1 MKHDEKDEKAID
13 PHMKEAT
20 QNVLVTLFLS
30 TTGTGQGHG
39 AFKMVMA
46 FQDVPV
52 SVTDERLK
60 SSAVDELDKVYQA
73 QKTLRFLTEDDKPV
87 ILDAEDV
94 KSIIVNDFLIK
105 RGE

>member
-1 MKHDEKDEKAID
+1 MKHYEEDEATVG

-30 TTGTGQGHG
+30 IAGTEQKQG
-39 AFKMVMA
+39 AFKMTMS
-46 FQDVPV
+46 FKDVPA

-60 SSAVDELDKVYQA
+60 GSAIDELDKVYQA
-73 QKTLRFLTEDDKPV
+73 QKTLRLLTEDDKPA

>member
-1 MKHDEKDEKAID
+1 MKHDKEDETAVG

-30 TTGTGQGHG
+30 TTGTEQKHG
-39 AFKMVMA
+39 TFKMVMA

-52 SVTDERLK
+52 SATDERLK
-60 SSAVDELDKVYQA
+60 SLAVDELDKVYQA
-73 QKTLRFLTEDDKPV
+73 QKTLRLLTDDDKPA

-94 KSIIVNDFLIK
+94 KRIIVNDFLIK

>member
-1 MKHDEKDEKAID
+1 MKHDEEDETAVG

-30 TTGTGQGHG
+30 ITGTEQKQS
-39 AFKMVMA
+39 AFKMPMS
-46 FQDVPV
+46 FKDVPV
-52 SVTDERLK
+52 SVTDARLK
-60 SSAVDELDKVYQA
+60 GSAIDELDKVYQA
-73 QKTLRFLTEDDKPV
+73 QRTLRLLTEDDKPA

-94 KSIIVNDFLIK
+94 KSIIVDDFLIK

>member
-1 MKHDEKDEKAID
+1 MKHDEEDETAVG

-30 TTGTGQGHG
+30 TTGTEQKHG

-52 SVTDERLK
+52 SVADERLK

-73 QKTLRFLTEDDKPV
+73 QKTLRLLTEDDKPA

>member
-1 MKHDEKDEKAID
+1 MKQGEKDEIAVG

-30 TTGTGQGHG
+30 IAGTEQKQG
-39 AFKMVMA
+39 AFKMVIA
-46 FQDVPV
+46 FKDVPV
-52 SVTDERLK
+52 STADERLK
-60 SSAVDELDKVYQA
+60 GSAVDELDKVYQA
-73 QKTLRFLTEDDKPV
+73 QRTLRLLTEDDKPA

>member
-1 MKHDEKDEKAID
+1 MKHDEETVVG

-20 QNVLVTLFLS
+20 QNVLVTLFLNI
-30 TTGTGQGHG
+30 TGTEQKQGV
-39 AFKMVMA
+39 FKMAMS
-46 FQDVPV
+46 FKDVPV

-60 SSAVDELDKVYQA
+60 GSAIDELDKVYQA
-73 QKTLRFLTEDDKPV
+73 QKTLRLLTEDDKSV

-94 KSIIVNDFLIK
+94 KSIIVDDFLIK

>member
-1 MKHDEKDEKAID
+1 MKHDEETAVG
-13 PHMKEAT
+13 PRMKEAT

-30 TTGTGQGHG
+30 ITGTEQKQS
-39 AFKMVMA
+39 AFKMAMS
-46 FQDVPV
+46 FKDVPV

-60 SSAVDELDKVYQA
+60 GSAIDELDKVYQA
-73 QKTLRFLTEDDKPV
+73 QKTLRLLTEDDKPA

-94 KSIIVNDFLIK
+94 KSIIVDDFLIK

>member
-1 MKHDEKDEKAID
+1 MKHDEKDEKVID
-13 PHMKEAT
+13 PHIKEAT
-20 QNVLVTLFLS
+20 QNVLVTLFLG
-30 TTGTGQGHG
+30 TTGTEQKQG

-73 QKTLRFLTEDDKPV
+73 QKTLRLLTEDDRSV

>member
-1 MKHDEKDEKAID
+1 MKHDEKDEKVID

-30 TTGTGQGHG
+30 TISTEQKHG

-73 QKTLRFLTEDDKPV
+73 QKTLRLLTEDDKPV

>member
-1 MKHDEKDEKAID
+1 MKHDEKDEKVID
-13 PHMKEAT
+13 QHMKEAT

-30 TTGTGQGHG
+30 TIGTEQKHG

-73 QKTLRFLTEDDKPV
+73 QKTLRLLTEDDKPV

>member
-1 MKHDEKDEKAID
+1 MKHDEETAVGS
-13 PHMKEAT
+13 HMKEAT

-30 TTGTGQGHG
+30 IIGTEQKQST
-39 AFKMVMA
+39 FKMTMS
-46 FQDVPV
+46 FKDVPV

-60 SSAVDELDKVYQA
+60 GSAIDELDKVYQA
-73 QKTLRFLTEDDKPV
+73 QRTLRLLTEDDSPA

-94 KSIIVNDFLIK
+94 KSIIVDDFLIK

>member
-1 MKHDEKDEKAID
+1 MKHDEENETAVG

-30 TTGTGQGHG
+30 ITGTEQKQG
-39 AFKMVMA
+39 AFKMTIA
-46 FQDVPV
+46 FKDVPV
-52 SVTDERLK
+52 STADERLK
-60 SSAVDELDKVYQA
+60 GSAVDELDKVYQA
-73 QKTLRFLTEDDKPV
+73 QKTLRLFTEDDKLA

>member
-1 MKHDEKDEKAID
+1 MKHDKEDEKAID

-20 QNVLVTLFLS
+20 QNVLVTLFLR
-30 TTGTGQGHG
+30 TTCTEQKHDT
-39 AFKMVMA
+39 FKMTMS
-46 FQDVPV
+46 FKDVPV

-60 SSAVDELDKVYQA
+60 GSAIDELDKVYQA
-73 QKTLRFLTEDDKPV
+73 QKTLRLLTEDDKPA

-94 KSIIVNDFLIK
+94 KSIIVDDFLIK

>member
-1 MKHDEKDEKAID
+1 MKQDEKEKAID

-20 QNVLVTLFLS
+20 QNVLVTLFLDIA
-30 TTGTGQGHG
+30 GTEQKHG

-46 FQDVPV
+46 FQDAPV
-52 SVTDERLK
+52 SATDERLK
-60 SSAVDELDKVYQA
+60 GSAVDELDKVYQA
-73 QKTLRFLTEDDKPV
+73 QKTLRLLTEDDKPA